1 MVHSRFLITSYHY
14 RPTMDFDAVRKVGGS
29 ARSSIDTVLR
39 RQREIVTGE
48 YNNLPQA
55 DKVPGKPMW
64 SDLSQQEI
72 IDYLLLD
79 MQQSRMKVF
88 YQKRMIGVYE
98 AHNSAS
104 TAASVSD
111 SDSESES
118 AELNKDSK
126 KRKQAEGK
134 GE

>member
-1 MVHSRFLITSYHY
+1 
-14 RPTMDFDAVRKVGGS
+14 MDFDAVRKVGGS

-39 RQREIVTGE
+39 RQMDIVQGE

-55 DKVPGKPMW
+55 DKVSGKSMW

-79 MQQSRMKVF
+79 MRQSRSLVLH
-88 YQKRMIGVYE
+88 QKELIGVYE

-104 TAASVSD
+104 TAASV